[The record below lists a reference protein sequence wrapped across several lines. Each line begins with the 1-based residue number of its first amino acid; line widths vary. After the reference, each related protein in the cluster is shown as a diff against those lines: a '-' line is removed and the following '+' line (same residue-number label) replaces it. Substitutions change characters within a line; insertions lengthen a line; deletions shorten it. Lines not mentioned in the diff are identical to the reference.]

1 MRSTG
6 TAVAAPPLR
15 LLAQA
20 GVKRV
25 FAVDHMRSAQSSSTE
40 CPVSLAPPAPNYGTP
55 SPAHRVV
62 LTNSAVCDACEK
74 SNPNPNRSRTPNPN
88 TNQMSELYAAARAG
102 DEIQLR
108 ELLRTHA
115 KDVDYRTPHGKTP
128 LYEAATEGHS
138 RCVHLLL
145 ASNAAVDL
153 AHSSGTTP
161 LMSAVYHGHA
171 VVVEVR
177 ACPSCF
183 LSLSSPTPPLFLSFS
198 LLFYSSPVT

>member
-1 MRSTG
+1 
-6 TAVAAPPLR
+6 
-15 LLAQA
+15 
-20 GVKRV
+20 
-25 FAVDHMRSAQSSSTE
+25 
-40 CPVSLAPPAPNYGTP
+40 
-55 SPAHRVV
+55 
-62 LTNSAVCDACEK
+62 
-74 SNPNPNRSRTPNPN
+74 
-88 TNQMSELYAAARAG
+88 MSELYAAARAG

-183 LSLSSPTPPLFLSFS
+183 LSLSPPTPLCFFLSLFS
-198 LLFYSSPVT
+198 STAPQ

>member
-1 MRSTG
+1 MSPRRPAPSRCPG
-6 TAVAAPPLR
+6 APPR
-15 LLAQA
+15 GAHA
-20 GVKRV
+20 RAHRGAHAR
-25 FAVDHMRSAQSSSTE
+25 AHGAMREPQPTD
-40 CPVSLAPPAPNYGTP
+40 P
-55 SPAHRVV
+55 SP
-62 LTNSAVCDACEK
+62 SP
-74 SNPNPNRSRTPNPN
+74 SPNP
-88 TNQMSELYAAARAG
+88 NQMSELYAAAKAG

-115 KDVDYRTPHGKTP
+115 KNVDYRTPHGKTP

-177 ACPSCF
+177 ACPSCCRVF
-183 LSLSSPTPPLFLSFS
+183 LSSPPPPVFSSIS
-198 LLFYSSPVT
+198 LLQLPSNLP

>member
-1 MRSTG
+1 MRDTRLASIYLSVHLSIHPST
-6 TAVAAPPLR
+6 
-15 LLAQA
+15 
-20 GVKRV
+20 
-25 FAVDHMRSAQSSSTE
+25 H
-40 CPVSLAPPAPNYGTP
+40 P
-55 SPAHRVV
+55 S
-62 LTNSAVCDACEK
+62 
-74 SNPNPNRSRTPNPN
+74 
-88 TNQMSELYAAARAG
+88 
-102 DEIQLR
+102 
-108 ELLRTHA
+108 

-177 ACPSCF
+177 ACLPN
-183 LSLSSPTPPLFLSFS
+183 
-198 LLFYSSPVT
+198 